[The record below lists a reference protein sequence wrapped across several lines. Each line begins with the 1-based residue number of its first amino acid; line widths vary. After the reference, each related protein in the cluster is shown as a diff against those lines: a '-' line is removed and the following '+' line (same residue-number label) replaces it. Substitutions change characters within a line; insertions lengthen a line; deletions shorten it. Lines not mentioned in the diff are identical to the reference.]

1 MERDVAC
8 SLEIAPRTGVLEMVS
23 AQMQLVVPGL
33 LIIFCL
39 KPKHASVPR
48 LGLSGFP
55 SQPDKPLLILR
66 IYVLIGFTTY
76 PKLKQTHTHT
86 TDSFSDQ

>member
-8 SLEIAPRTGVLEMVS
+8 SLEIGPRTEALEMVS
-23 AQMQLVVPGL
+23 TQMQLVVPVL

-39 KPKHASVPR
+39 KPKHASVPH

-55 SQPDKPLLILR
+55 SQPDKPLLILW

-76 PKLKQTHTHT
+76 PKLKQTNTYH
-86 TDSFSDQ
+86 

>member
-8 SLEIAPRTGVLEMVS
+8 RLEIGPGTEVLEMVS
-23 AQMQLVVPGL
+23 TQMQLVVPVL

-66 IYVLIGFTTY
+66 LYVLIGFTTY
-76 PKLKQTHTHT
+76 PTLKQTN
-86 TDSFSDQ
+86 TDN